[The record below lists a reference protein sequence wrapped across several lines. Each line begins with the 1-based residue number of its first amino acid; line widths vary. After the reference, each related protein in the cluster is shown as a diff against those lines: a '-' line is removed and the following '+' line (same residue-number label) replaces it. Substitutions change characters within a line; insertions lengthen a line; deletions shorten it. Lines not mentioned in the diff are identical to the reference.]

1 MRAHHMAISLIC
13 STAFC
18 LLQAMAAYNH
28 VHLTELLAS
37 KNWEQRREAYWFAMK
52 AEWSLRATAPEF
64 LMNVIKRN
72 HFVPKQ
78 TKVANDE
85 DSKCTPRVVAIA
97 ILADWAWP
105 EATSIFIENIVHPTV
120 LFHPPGKIPRT
131 KLYEITKPMNA
142 LIAFGKQVAPLIVK
156 ELATLDP
163 GYQFNDASAER
174 HYINARRTYL
184 LVVLYKVV
192 GYREAYRMLQAEAKR
207 LQFTD
212 RFSYANLINASNIV
226 KNWER

>member
-1 MRAHHMAISLIC
+1 MFISLLC

-18 LLQAMAAYNH
+18 LLQGMAVCNH
-28 VHLTELLAS
+28 VHLTELLVS
-37 KNWEQRREAYWFAMK
+37 KNWEQRRDAYWFAMK

-78 TKVANDE
+78 TKVANDY
-85 DSKCTPRVVAIA
+85 DSQCTPRIVAIA
-97 ILADWAWP
+97 ILADWAFP
-105 EATSIFIENIVHPTV
+105 EATTIFIENVVHPSD
-120 LFHPPGKIPRT
+120 LFNRKRIVRSN
-131 KLYEITKPMNA
+131 LSEITKPMNA
-142 LIAFGKQVAPLIVK
+142 LIAFGKQVAPPIIK

-163 GYQFNDASAER
+163 GHQFNDASAER
-174 HYINARRTYL
+174 HYINQRRTYL

-192 GYREAYRMLQAEAKR
+192 GFREAYRMLRDEAKR